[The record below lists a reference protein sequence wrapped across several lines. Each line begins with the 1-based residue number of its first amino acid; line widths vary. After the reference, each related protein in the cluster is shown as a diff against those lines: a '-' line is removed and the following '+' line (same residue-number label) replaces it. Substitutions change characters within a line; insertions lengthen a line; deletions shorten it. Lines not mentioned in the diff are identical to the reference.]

1 METEKTYLFHN
12 EEISQHP
19 KGYADYLKES
29 FESVIEQTIIYK
41 TYGNRNTGT
50 YLMTDALAKIV
61 DADKFIPRF
70 YKFSEHIDTV
80 VTNVFHRIGAN
91 LKVNIPYWEN
101 ILNHADRVVPLS
113 LGFAFENGQIAPMD
127 ESLKRLLFMMSE
139 RIELGVRTEYDA
151 DYLSAQG
158 IKNVS
163 VIGCPSLFYHM
174 NRNLM
179 VRGKRQSLKSVNFN
193 FTSDFRNLCISQKKA
208 VEVHWKLLLWMKWQY
223 ERLPV
228 KVHLTMQKQPFAE
241 ISDMHD
247 ILLSYGEIH
256 PFYKD
261 CGRYFYSVEDWI
273 EELKKDDFS
282 MGSRF
287 HGNVAAV
294 LAGIPAL
301 MVNVDKRMVGINN
314 FYRIPSIDISQF
326 DLDKPLEYY
335 AELADY
341 TEFNK
346 VYPKRFD
353 NFMDYCKRNGVRL
366 KEFTT
371 AEKNINT
378 GGRNEQ

>member
-1 METEKTYLFHN
+1 MGAGKTYLFHN
-12 EEISQHP
+12 KEISQRP
-19 KGYADYLKES
+19 KKYADYLKES

-50 YLMTDALAKIV
+50 YLMTDTLAKIV

-70 YKFSEHIDTV
+70 YIFSEHIDTV

-91 LKVNIPYWEN
+91 LKMDIPYWEN
-101 ILNHADRVVPLS
+101 ILSHADRVVPLS
-113 LGFAFENGQIAPMD
+113 LGFAFENGEIAPMD

-151 DYLSAQG
+151 DYLSTQG
-158 IKNVS
+158 LKNVS

-174 NRNLM
+174 NRDFK
-179 VRGKRQSLKSVNFN
+179 VRGKKAAPKSLNFN
-193 FTSDFRNLCISQKKA
+193 FTSDFRNLCISQKEA

-223 ERLPV
+223 ERLPIE
-228 KVHLTMQKQPFAE
+228 VHLTMQKQPFAE

-273 EELKKDDFS
+273 RELKKDDFS

-294 LAGIPAL
+294 LAGIPTL
-301 MVNVDKRMVGINN
+301 MVNVDKRMVGMNN
-314 FYRIPSIDISQF
+314 FYRIPSIDISEF

-335 AELADY
+335 VELADY

-353 NFMDYCKRNGVRL
+353 NFTDYCKRNGVRL

-371 AEKNINT
+371 TEKNINT
-378 GGRNEQ
+378 GGMDEQ